1 MELTATQIVIIG
13 LVASVLAQG
22 IKMLSAWLK
31 KDLGEKAIMVIVFV
45 VSLVLSFIWIMPLVP
60 QIDWSVESIVAFL
73 IQQIGSVLGFSV
85 VIYTLLLKTVFEKM
99 NLTKA
104 RFLGAG

>member
-1 MELTATQIVIIG
+1 
-13 LVASVLAQG
+13 
-22 IKMLSAWLK
+22 
-31 KDLGEKAIMVIVFV
+31 MVIVFV

-85 VIYTLLLKTVFEKM
+85 AIYTLLLKAVFEKM

-104 RFLGAG
+104 RFLGKG